1 MKFVIEDFDNEVN
14 FLRNFFVWWVNL
26 IFSLG
31 KGYEYFLKYLLG
43 MINGLM
49 NDDSDSICFEEI
61 KWRE

>member
-1 MKFVIEDFDNEVN
+1 MIEDFDNEVN

-31 KGYEYFLKYLLG
+31 KGYEYFFKYLLG

-61 KWRE
+61 KWWE